1 MSRKPNYTPREA
13 IKEENIVKIALWNGK
28 VFHAGIVDV
37 FDNGE
42 KLHIV
47 RLNKGRIVRR
57 EVLKIDYGPGNIRII
72 SRPNCDISRGIG
84 SENILPISTRKYSQ
98 NIKNV
103 QGIIRKESMSKEF
116 SRFLE
121 DQRRFFAQREKDIK
135 NLTYKIKCVEMM
147 SRFRSD
153 SNERL

>member
-1 MSRKPNYTPREA
+1 MSRKPNYTPKEA
-13 IKEENIVKIALWNGK
+13 TEEGNIVKIALWNGK

-42 KLHIV
+42 RLHIV

-57 EVLKIDYGPGNIRII
+57 EVLKIDYGPGNIRIV
-72 SRPNCDISRGIG
+72 SGPSCNISRGIG

-98 NIKNV
+98 NIEKNA

-135 NLTYKIKCVEMM
+135 NLTYKIKCAEMM
-147 SRFRSD
+147 ERFRYGK
-153 SNERL
+153 